1 MWTRRKKIEVTAQQ
15 PVTTSDAE
23 PVAPPANVASSEEAE
38 IKDQQAPSELSEST
52 STPVVQVADQEED
65 QLVPLAPIE
74 TAAQTNEAGVRKI
87 ILRMGQSKL
96 EVNNVTILSMD
107 INQSVLTID
116 IREVPGE

>member
-23 PVAPPANVASSEEAE
+23 TVAPPANVASSKEAE

-52 STPVVQVADQEED
+52 STPVVQVADQEEG

-74 TAAQTNEAGVRKI
+74 TAAQTSEAGVRKI